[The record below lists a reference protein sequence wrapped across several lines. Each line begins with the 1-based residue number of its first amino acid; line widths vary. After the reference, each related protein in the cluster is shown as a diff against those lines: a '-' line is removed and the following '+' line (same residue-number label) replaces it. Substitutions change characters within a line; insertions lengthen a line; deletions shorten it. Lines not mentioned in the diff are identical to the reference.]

1 MADKPMSIHEMQETV
16 DQWIRQFEEG
26 YFDPMTMVVRL
37 SEELGELARE
47 VTHVHGPKK
56 KKGSEAPGS
65 IEEELGDMLFVLTC
79 LANSLGIDI
88 EGAFVA
94 VMAKYDRRDRGRWTP
109 RLASAPDPADQDGA
123 GQEVDEGQ

>member
-1 MADKPMSIHEMQETV
+1 MTAKDMRIHEMQTTV

-26 YFDPMTMVVRL
+26 YFDPMTLVVRL

-56 KKGSEAPGS
+56 KKESEAPGS

-79 LANSLGIDI
+79 LANALDIDM
-88 EGAFVA
+88 EHAFRA

-109 RLASAPDPADQDGA
+109 RLPRTTDSADQD
-123 GQEVDEGQ
+123 